1 MSAVWPMLVYMLC
14 FLTSAICVIL
24 LLRAWCATRSRLL
37 LWTAVSFVF
46 FSLNNLA
53 LVADL
58 VIFPHISLWLLRV
71 GAQCIALGIL
81 LFGFIWEA
89 IR

>member
-1 MSAVWPMLVYMLC
+1 
-14 FLTSAICVIL
+14 L
-24 LLRAWCATRSRLL
+24 LLRAWWATRSRLL

-53 LVADL
+53 LVADF
-58 VIFPHISLWLLRV
+58 VIFPHISLWLLRA
-71 GAQCIALGIL
+71 GAQFIGVGIL

-89 IR
+89 IG